1 MYEQLTN
8 FTLSFFC
15 LVKGRSFVH
24 SVFTD
29 QVMMFVKSKVSSRAG
44 TVALL
49 SKGDNSLI
57 GNVGPFFLCVCENML
72 IYSLGLKQN

>member
-29 QVMMFVKSKVSSRAG
+29 QVMTFVKSKVSSRAG

-49 SKGDNSLI
+49 SKGDNSLT
-57 GNVGPFFLCVCENML
+57 VGPFFLCVCENML